1 MKGTMMRK
9 IPGYLWAKFIDFIFD
24 VLLAPFQRWLELEI
38 LKEDIKRDNRYL
50 QEQFI
55 THVMNKPETPKSSTK
70 AEEDLE

>member
-1 MKGTMMRK
+1 MKGASMGK
-9 IPGYLWAKFIDFIFD
+9 ILEYLWWRSIDFIFD

-55 THVMNKPETPKSSTK
+55 THVMNRPETPMSSTK
-70 AEEDLE
+70 IEEDME